1 MKFWILWGF
10 DAAIALVALFF
21 FAAGLADGRVSSFNI
36 LLWMVL
42 LLGVA
47 GVVGGALWLRSKARK
62 GPAMAVLL
70 ILAIPGFLAVLFFLV
85 VLIGH
90 PRWN

>member
-10 DAAIALVALFF
+10 DALIALVVLFF
-21 FAAGLADGRVSSFNI
+21 FVAGLADGRVSSLNI

-47 GVVGGALWLRSKARK
+47 GVVGGALWLRSKARR

-70 ILAIPGFLAVLFFLV
+70 VLTIPGFLCVLFFLV